1 MASQDL
7 ASQKC
12 EVCVPG
18 TPSIDHARASELLSQ
33 LDPAWKLEETRI
45 RRRFKFRNFRDAL
58 ALANK
63 IGDLAEAEGHHPDLG
78 VGWGYLNVT
87 LTTHAANG
95 LTDNDFIMAAK
106 IDKAHT

>member
-1 MASQDL
+1 MTSQDL

-12 EVCVPG
+12 EVCVSG
-18 TPSIDHARASELLSQ
+18 TPSIDLTRASELLAQ

-58 ALANK
+58 QFANK

-78 VGWGYLNVT
+78 VGWGYVKVT
-87 LTTHAANG
+87 LTTHAASG

-106 IDKAHT
+106 IDKAHA